1 MRTGNDIDLRDTFG
15 SVYFRVWDGIRANR
29 GRNRGHQQ
37 TTELISGIEGL
48 RARRVE
54 LVDFEDVMMTAGAV
68 RNLYVDLATDR
79 VLASVRG
86 VGSNDVANMNLGL

>member
-1 MRTGNDIDLRDTFG
+1 MRAGDDIDLRDTFRPID
-15 SVYFRVWDGIRANR
+15 FRIGDSIGANR

-48 RARRVE
+48 RTRRVE

-68 RNLYVDLATDR
+68 RNLHVDLAADR
-79 VLASVRG
+79 VLASVCG
-86 VGSNDVANMNLGL
+86 VGTNDVANMNLGL